1 MFWFISVLSMFLI
14 SSSIFLG
21 GGTTSLA
28 SLEKKNAPARLMF
41 LLQLWQF
48 QSYILIPAKLNA
60 SVNILMNCKFS
71 HYKRDM
77 MLVLS
82 HLSASRQLEDNIC
95 VCSLNVR
102 VFGGSSFPRVIRQG
116 CCQAARGSQQELTF
130 TTPRHTSQTPVS
142 LKHSLCGRPNIN
154 GDIDIFRQRVYLML
168 TLSNR
173 SQ

>member
-1 MFWFISVLSMFLI
+1 
-14 SSSIFLG
+14 
-21 GGTTSLA
+21 
-28 SLEKKNAPARLMF
+28 
-41 LLQLWQF
+41 
-48 QSYILIPAKLNA
+48 
-60 SVNILMNCKFS
+60 
-71 HYKRDM
+71 

-102 VFGGSSFPRVIRQG
+102 VFGGSSFPRVIRRG

-173 SQ
+173 SQQPPRGAITFKQGWLATSESFTFLRFYLRFAALVASRPQKSEGL

>member
-1 MFWFISVLSMFLI
+1 
-14 SSSIFLG
+14 
-21 GGTTSLA
+21 
-28 SLEKKNAPARLMF
+28 
-41 LLQLWQF
+41 
-48 QSYILIPAKLNA
+48 
-60 SVNILMNCKFS
+60 
-71 HYKRDM
+71 

-173 SQ
+173 SQQPPRGAITFKQGRLATSESFTFLHFIYDLLLWLLADLTNQKGCEIYLLDTIAITCQVA

>member
-1 MFWFISVLSMFLI
+1 
-14 SSSIFLG
+14 
-21 GGTTSLA
+21 
-28 SLEKKNAPARLMF
+28 
-41 LLQLWQF
+41 
-48 QSYILIPAKLNA
+48 
-60 SVNILMNCKFS
+60 
-71 HYKRDM
+71 

-82 HLSASRQLEDNIC
+82 HLSVRRQQEDNIC
-95 VCSLNVR
+95 VCSLNVC
-102 VFGGSSFPRVIRQG
+102 VFGGSSLPRVIRRG